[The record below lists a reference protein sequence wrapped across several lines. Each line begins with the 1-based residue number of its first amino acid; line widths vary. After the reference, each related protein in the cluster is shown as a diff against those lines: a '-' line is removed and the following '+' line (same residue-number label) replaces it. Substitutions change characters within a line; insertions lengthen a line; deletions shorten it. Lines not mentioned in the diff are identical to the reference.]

1 MVLVRAACALSLL
14 LAAAALAAPPVIAP
28 RLGRADLAEMVENT
42 QLQGPRWALV
52 ELGGAAH
59 ASGSDGRAHLTF
71 QPDGRFSGSAGC
83 NRVSGAYTAE
93 GAALTFGAAATTRM
107 ACKGD
112 VMQMEDAFLRMLE
125 AVSGWRVEG
134 GRLHLLGDGGQTV
147 AIFGAH

>member
-1 MVLVRAACALSLL
+1 LVFAAPV
-14 LAAAALAAPPVIAP
+14 LAAPPFIAP
-28 RLGRADLAEMVENT
+28 PSERPELAEMIENT
-42 QLQGPRWALV
+42 ELQGPQWALV
-52 ELGGAAH
+52 ELGGAAR
-59 ASGSDGRAHLTF
+59 ASGSDVQAYLTF
-71 QPDGRFSGSAGC
+71 QRDGRFSGSTGC

-134 GRLHLLGDGGQTV
+134 GRLHLLGDGGQTL